1 MTSPYLDRPVRSYAQ
16 AVAERRYVRRHA
28 AADAVSLEVAM
39 EAATEFRARVHAL
52 TGHLHVDAAR
62 SCMAQFDVLFDDL
75 LGDTIGGALKKVED
89 AIDDTM
95 PAGVP

>member
-1 MTSPYLDRPVRSYAQ
+1 
-16 AVAERRYVRRHA
+16 
-28 AADAVSLEVAM
+28 
-39 EAATEFRARVHAL
+39 
-52 TGHLHVDAAR
+52 
-62 SCMAQFDVLFDDL
+62 MAQFDVLFDDL